1 MSDGLVA
8 AWIDHLLIE
17 KSPRDLLPPELGAL
31 LSGCGKWAAPK
42 PLSSSVAHDFLAV
55 VRTSGDVERWAAH
68 MDNVA
73 KRAEKRTKREG
84 DRRAPTA
91 RELQKALEG
100 LEPTTLAGPWAAHLK
115 DLKRPPTVT
124 EEALRQALI
133 SGEALGDVAVRL
145 LRAAIGHAIR
155 KAVLRNRDRG

>member
-1 MSDGLVA
+1 VSDGLVA

-17 KSPRDLLPPELGAL
+17 KSPVDLLPQEGQAL
-31 LSGCGKWAAPK
+31 VGSCRTWAKAVSP
-42 PLSSSVAHDFLAV
+42 SVAHDFLAV

-124 EEALRQALI
+124 EEALRQALL